1 MTRTV
6 NDQTATG
13 SIGGTIEALL
23 HRSAKRER
31 PMPYSYVL
39 EKVKKDHP
47 EARTT
52 KECVDY
58 YAWNLRRQGI
68 KVKLARSK

>member
-1 MTRTV
+1 MTTK
-6 NDQTATG
+6 DQAGNGT
-13 SIGGTIEALL
+13 IGETIEALL

-39 EKVKKDHP
+39 GRVMKDHP
-47 EARTT
+47 DARTT

-58 YAWNLRRQGI
+58 YAWNLRRQGVR
-68 KVKLARSK
+68 VKLARSK